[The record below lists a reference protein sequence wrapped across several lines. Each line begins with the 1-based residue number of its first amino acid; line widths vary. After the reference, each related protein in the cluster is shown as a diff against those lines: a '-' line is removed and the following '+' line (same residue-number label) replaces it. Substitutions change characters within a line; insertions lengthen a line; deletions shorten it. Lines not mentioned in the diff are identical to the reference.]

1 MGRNNGGGGGCL
13 IGVIVIIGNLLLFSG
28 SLFGDLADN
37 SIAWILA
44 IIAVVIDV
52 VFISSLISSASKRR
66 EQRADEQEAN
76 TRSVH
81 TPSVQRVVEQAAQVE
96 HSDNSKLGLLKA
108 KYSVP
113 AVPII
118 PATVDPL
125 QKDMESYQ
133 CVEILQTVNRV
144 VNLRRD
150 QIKDL
155 VTIKQELDAI
165 LSCPGCSTD
174 REKIKYLNANE
185 TELNQ
190 KKKEF
195 LDIIELINRKKVVLL
210 SKENQVFSGIR
221 LLFSEIATSQK
232 IVGDAGVAYKD
243 CVKVNSTLPG
253 DLFETKQAPIELNFG
268 AYRFFMLPDVVLAY
282 NRSGEFVTAF
292 EPMAMIIRVDERQKN
307 VYASNM
313 GGRGWTY
320 RDNVIA
326 SDSTLI
332 SQGYVRSGW
341 LHEKKSGGPDLRYSF
356 ANNPRY
362 DSRTDTYAFTEISI
376 QIGQYKAAYSASKGA
391 IAATAKQTIKKYCS
405 ISHKLNVIPSLLRL
419 LESTAKKKDEAKIL
433 CNEYINVCNDI
444 VCKEA

>member
-221 LLFSEIATSQK
+221 LLFS
-232 IVGDAGVAYKD
+232 
-243 CVKVNSTLPG
+243 
-253 DLFETKQAPIELNFG
+253 
-268 AYRFFMLPDVVLAY
+268 
-282 NRSGEFVTAF
+282 
-292 EPMAMIIRVDERQKN
+292 
-307 VYASNM
+307 
-313 GGRGWTY
+313 
-320 RDNVIA
+320 
-326 SDSTLI
+326 
-332 SQGYVRSGW
+332 
-341 LHEKKSGGPDLRYSF
+341 
-356 ANNPRY
+356 
-362 DSRTDTYAFTEISI
+362 
-376 QIGQYKAAYSASKGA
+376 
-391 IAATAKQTIKKYCS
+391 
-405 ISHKLNVIPSLLRL
+405 
-419 LESTAKKKDEAKIL
+419 
-433 CNEYINVCNDI
+433 
-444 VCKEA
+444 